1 MTKTTDTAMPA
12 LLLGEA
18 GSDPIE
24 DRLRETV
31 RATIEALFD
40 EELAAFL
47 GRIRYGRGGGARKG
61 YRHGRRERELVGT
74 FGAETVSVP
83 RARIEG
89 EDGKTTEW
97 RSKALPRYQRLTRR
111 AEALIAAVYLAGT
124 NTRRVKRALFGLFQG
139 AVGKDV
145 VSRAWRKVKVDW
157 DAWCARSLAEEDIVR
172 LILDGTVI
180 RTRLDRRATNI
191 SVLAAIGVRRD
202 GQKILLSIR
211 HMGGESTAAW
221 RRSGGFRG
229 RTAATVHPHLDD
241 LDARGLKRPDFVIV
255 DGAPGLEAA
264 LIALWGAEL
273 PIQRCTVHK
282 HRNLLA
288 HAPKTMH
295 DELTEDYRDM
305 IHADTAAEV
314 ETRRKAF
321 LRKWRLKCRAVAD
334 SIEGEGGTVA
344 PVGPRKPPERRAAV
358 RLHPPRSVAMEIGA
372 HHQCHRAPQRGIPTP
387 RQDPDRPALRRDR
400 AHAALGAPRLRADL
414 HAQGRRMGD
423 PVPTCRA
430 LRP

>member
-1 MTKTTDTAMPA
+1 MTETTETAMPA

-31 RATIEALFD
+31 RATVEALFD

-47 GRIRYGRGGGARKG
+47 GRLRYDRNGGARKG
-61 YRHGRRERELVGT
+61 YRHGRRDRQIVGT
-74 FGAETVSVP
+74 FGAEIVSVP

-89 EDGKTTEW
+89 EDGRTTEW
-97 RSKALPRYQRLTRR
+97 RSKALPRYQRLTKR

-157 DAWCARSLAEEDIVR
+157 DAWAARSLAEEDIVR

-180 RTRLDRRATNI
+180 RTRLDRKATNI

-221 RRSGGFRG
+221 RQF
-229 RTAATVHPHLDD
+229 LDD
-241 LDARGLKRPDFVIV
+241 LDARGLRRPAFVIG

-264 LIALWGAEL
+264 LTALWGADL

-282 HRNLLA
+282 HRNLLG
-288 HAPKTMH
+288 HAPKHLH

-305 IHADTAAEV
+305 IYAETAAEV

-321 LRKWRLKCRAVAD
+321 RRKWRLKCRAVAD
-334 SIEGEGGTVA
+334 SLEEAGERLFAFTRLDPSQWKSARTTNAIERLNEEFRRRIKTQTVLPCA
-344 PVGPRKPPERRAAV
+344 ETVPMLLWALLASGQIAMRKVDGWETLSQPIQPATLDQAA
-358 RLHPPRSVAMEIGA
+358 
-372 HHQCHRAPQRGIPTP
+372 
-387 RQDPDRPALRRDR
+387 
-400 AHAALGAPRLRADL
+400 
-414 HAQGRRMGD
+414 
-423 PVPTCRA
+423 
-430 LRP
+430 